1 MADQVL
7 IVREPGTSRVKFDSR
22 QATGGVC
29 LGIYT
34 LPSGQSEYSF
44 PGMGPG
50 LAGRVLTISGNN
62 LSGMAYAYDNDLGYP
77 RFTFNGVSTGE
88 PVALFVK

>member
-22 QATGGVC
+22 LATGGVC

-34 LPSGQSEYSF
+34 VPSGQHAYSF

-50 LAGRVLTISGNN
+50 LAGLVLTISGNN
-62 LSGMAYAYDNDLGYP
+62 LSGLAYTYDNALGYP

>member
-22 QATGGVC
+22 LAVGGVC
-29 LGIYT
+29 LGIYAV
-34 LPSGQSEYSF
+34 PSGVHAYSF
-44 PGMGPG
+44 PGMEPG
-50 LAGRVLTISGNN
+50 LTGIVLTISGNN
-62 LSGMAYAYDNDLGYP
+62 LSGLAYTYDNDLGYP
-77 RFTFNGVSTGE
+77 RFIFNGVSIGE